1 MADKTGI
8 EWTDATLNFVTG
20 CSRVSPGCDN
30 CYMFAQWPRLKGMKV
45 NGYQGDPDKPV
56 LNGERLD
63 IPYRWKRPRRIF
75 VNSMSDTFHRDV
87 PYSFIDMMFQSM
99 ALNARHTY
107 QVLTKRPGIAA
118 HWWETRGAEQYDG
131 EWPAHIWLGT
141 SVESQKYQPRMRVLS
156 RIPAPIRFVSIEP
169 MLGPVEL
176 GLDYVDKTAQ
186 NWVWHKEKDCFPTL
200 LERSVCY
207 RKYVCDRDIIYK
219 GPPVSWVIVGGE
231 SGRKPRPIDPDW
243 VRAIRDECAKHDVP
257 FFFKQWGD
265 ERDKPNDE
273 PDGPKGGNTLDGKQ
287 HLEFPA

>member
-1 MADKTGI
+1 MPSAI
-8 EWTDATLNFVTG
+8 EWTDETWNPVTG
-20 CSRVSPGCDN
+20 CTRVSPGCDN
-30 CYMFAQWPRLKGMKV
+30 CYMFSQWPRLKGMKV
-45 NGYQGDPDKPV
+45 NGYQGEPDKPV
-56 LNGERLD
+56 LNGDRLD

-87 PYSFIDMMFQSM
+87 PYSFIDMMFQLM

-156 RIPAPIRFVSIEP
+156 RIPAPIRFVSVEP

-176 GLDYVDKTAQ
+176 GLDYVDRSAQ
-186 NWVWHKEKDCFPTL
+186 NWLWHKPGECGATPI
-200 LERSVCY
+200 ERHICY
-207 RKYVCDRDIIYK
+207 RKYEDCNLDIVHK

-231 SGRKPRPIDPDW
+231 SGRNPRPIDPDW
-243 VRAIRDECAKHDVP
+243 VRSIRDECAKHDVP
-257 FFFKQWGD
+257 FFFKQWGG
-265 ERDKPNDE
+265 RNK
-273 PDGPKGGNTLDGKQ
+273 KAAGNTLDGKE